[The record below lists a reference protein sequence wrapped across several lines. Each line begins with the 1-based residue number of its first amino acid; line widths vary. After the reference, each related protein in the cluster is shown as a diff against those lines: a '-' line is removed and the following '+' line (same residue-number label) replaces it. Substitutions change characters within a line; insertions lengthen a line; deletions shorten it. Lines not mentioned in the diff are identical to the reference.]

1 MNYKMIGYT
10 LGWILLFE
18 AGFLLVPLIT
28 AISFAEWSTL
38 FAILITIAICGVVG
52 LALTLLKP
60 KIKTLYAREGLVIVS
75 LSWVFLSAFGALPFV
90 FSGAIPSY
98 IDAFFETASGFTT
111 TGSSIIP
118 DVELMPKAILMWRS
132 FTHWV
137 GGMGVLVFI
146 MAFLPLGGAQNLHIM
161 RAESPGPTVSK
172 LVPKMRATALILYLI
187 YFVLTVIMFITLLF
201 DGGKDSLSGEPMTA
215 FEALNTAFA
224 TAGTGGFS
232 VNSNSLA
239 GASSYVQIVVT
250 VFMLVFSINFSSY
263 YLVLKRRWKDAFNL
277 EVRAFLM
284 IVAIAI
290 VTVAVNIYYN
300 DYSAEQESNLLAVNG
315 TEYVKGEGYS
325 LADSFKQASFNVA
338 SIISTTGFG
347 TENFVAWPELS
358 QIMLMLIMFIG
369 ACAGSTGGGFKISR
383 ILILIKGAA
392 RELKSAI
399 HPRQVKRITIDDR
412 PVDNEVVRSV
422 NAYIAVYLIVFA
434 LSLILISIDP
444 FVTDLTTGISSTL
457 TTLNNV
463 GPGFGAVGPTS
474 NFAGYNDFS
483 TLVLSFNMIAGRL
496 ELIPMLIL
504 FAPSTWKRTK

>member
-38 FAILITIAICGVVG
+38 WAILISLAICGAVG
-52 LALTLLKP
+52 FLLILLKP
-60 KIKTLYAREGLVIVS
+60 KIKTLYAREGLVIVA
-75 LSWVFLSAFGALPFV
+75 LSWVFLSAFGALPFYI
-90 FSGAIPSY
+90 SREIPAY

-111 TGSSIIP
+111 TGSSILTN
-118 DVELMPKAILMWRS
+118 VEAMPSSLLMWRS

-146 MAFLPLGGAQNLHIM
+146 MAFLPLSGAQNLHIM

-172 LVPKMRATALILYLI
+172 LVPKMRTTALILYLI
-187 YFVLTVIMFITLLF
+187 YFVLTVIMFIILLF
-201 DGGKDSLSGEPMTA
+201 DSGSDSLSGEPMTV

-232 VNSNSLA
+232 TKANGIA
-239 GASSYVQIVVT
+239 GFSSYVQIVVT
-250 VFMLVFSINFSSY
+250 VFMLVFSVNFSSY
-263 YLVLKRRWKDAFNL
+263 YLVLKRRFKDAFNL
-277 EVRAFLM
+277 EVRTFLI
-284 IVAIAI
+284 IVLIAT
-290 VTVAVNIYYN
+290 VTVAVNIH
-300 DYSAEQESNLLAVNG
+300 YSEYSPEQIGKLTAVNG
-315 TEYVKGEGYS
+315 TEYVEGEGYS
-325 LADSFKQASFNVA
+325 LGDSFKQAAFNVA

-358 QIMLMLIMFIG
+358 QIILMLVMFIG

-383 ILILIKGAA
+383 VLILLKGAA
-392 RELKSAI
+392 RELKAAI
-399 HPRQVKRITIDDR
+399 HPRQVKKITIDER
-412 PVDNEVVRSV
+412 PVDDEVVRSV
-422 NAYIAVYLIVFA
+422 NSYIAVYLIMLAV
-434 LSLILISIDP
+434 SLILISIDP
-444 FVTDLTTGISSTL
+444 FVTDLTTGISSVL

-474 NFAGYNDFS
+474 NFAGYNAFS
-483 TLVLSFNMIAGRL
+483 KLVLSFNMIAGRL
-496 ELIPMLIL
+496 ELIPMLIM
-504 FAPSTWKRTK
+504 FAPSTWRKN